1 MKFRL
6 TGYPINFCAP
16 VQYLPHFQN
25 LKLNMER
32 DDATLEAEEK
42 EVEASTQT
50 QLKDVEEDVNRSLSV
65 LANRFFHSA
74 YWFSILGLRFASFSL
89 PTIKS
94 NMKTRREISLD
105 SAEQI
110 LMSITD
116 SLSSRDAIQLADI
129 AKPEPKPKFSKLSVD
144 QAVKIVE
151 DLDEWLLKS
160 IETVLYHVHNENSP
174 LKVELLEQ
182 LLMERKILLR
192 ESRNMN
198 SDKFV
203 LM

>member
-1 MKFRL
+1 
-6 TGYPINFCAP
+6 
-16 VQYLPHFQN
+16 
-25 LKLNMER
+25 MES
-32 DDATLEAEEK
+32 DDATFEAEEK

-50 QLKDVEEDVNRSLSV
+50 QLKDVEEDLNRSLSV

-94 NMKTRREISLD
+94 NMKTMREISLD